1 MNGYFSRHAPRIES
15 YGYEPI
21 PISQPGDP
29 TYADAGKQP
38 AQRQG
43 WQNGCPREQW
53 RQYADCGLGILC
65 RSTPAVDIDVMAP
78 ELAQAIQDLVDQHL
92 GKAPVR
98 IGQAPKRLM
107 PFQLRGEPFKKLRV
121 QWRQGPAVE
130 LHPENKP
137 PAVELL
143 TNGQFVAL
151 GIHPATRRPY
161 EWHRDPDLSIP
172 RGLLPM
178 LDQHRAVRFMCT
190 LTNALERIGC
200 KDIKLTGI
208 PKPDTVSVDEVVSRK
223 WKPSSTEAER
233 VSEALDQIGNPNLH
247 YDDWVRI
254 GHAIKA
260 ALPGPDGFPIWT
272 HWSSLSSKNDPRV
285 TAAKWR
291 TFSPHTISAATI
303 FHLARE
309 ARR

>member
-1 MNGYFSRHAPRIES
+1 MGALGYFGRHAAPLAAF
-15 YGYEPI
+15 GYEPI
-21 PISQPGDP
+21 PISRPGDP
-29 TYADAGKQP
+29 TYTDAGKQP

-43 WQNGCPREQW
+43 WQNGCSRELW
-53 RQYADCGLGILC
+53 GEFANCGLGILC
-65 RSTPAVDIDVMAP
+65 RATPAVDIDVLDA

-92 GKAPVR
+92 GNAPVR

-151 GIHPATRRPY
+151 GIHPATRQPY
-161 EWHRDPDLSIP
+161 RWRRDPELSIP

-178 LDQHRAVRFMCT
+178 LDQDRAARFMCT

-200 KDIKLTGI
+200 EEIKLTGI
-208 PKPDTVSVDEVVSRK
+208 PRPEIVTVDEVVSRK
-223 WKPSSTEAER
+223 WAPSSTEAR
-233 VSEALDQIGNPNLH
+233 T
-247 YDDWVRI
+247 
-254 GHAIKA
+254 
-260 ALPGPDGFPIWT
+260 GF
-272 HWSSLSSKNDPRV
+272 
-285 TAAKWR
+285 
-291 TFSPHTISAATI
+291 
-303 FHLARE
+303 
-309 ARR
+309 